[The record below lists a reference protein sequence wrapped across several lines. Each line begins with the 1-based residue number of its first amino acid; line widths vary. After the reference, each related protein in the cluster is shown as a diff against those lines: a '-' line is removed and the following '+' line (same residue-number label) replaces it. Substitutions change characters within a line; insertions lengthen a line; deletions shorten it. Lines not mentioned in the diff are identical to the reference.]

1 MGVPPTAE
9 QSDLRNLIGS
19 TGWVPFFSKYAP
31 VLKVSL
37 QGRFGNTDT
46 QLNLKCR
53 KGKERDQSSINL
65 QKHSK
70 IH

>member
-37 QGRFGNTDT
+37 QGRFGNTNT

-53 KGKERDQSSINL
+53 KGKGREISHLDQSSETL
-65 QKHSK
+65 
-70 IH
+70 